1 MKAALAQLFRHE
13 SLEEDQAEKILLSIL
28 EGTLAPASVASFLT
42 VYNMRPPTQS
52 EFKGF
57 VSAMKK
63 CSRPINLES
72 ENAVD
77 IVGTGGDG
85 KNTFNIS
92 TLSAIVVAAAGTR
105 VIKHGNYS
113 ASSTC
118 GSSNVLEHL
127 GYKFTSEESEL
138 NRQLNEENI
147 CFLHAPLFH
156 PLMAKVKQVRSD
168 IGLQTIFNLLGPL
181 VNPAAP
187 PNLVLGISQ
196 HVYLKKFE
204 FLLQELDKNYLLL
217 HSMDGYDEISL
228 TGNFKIIT
236 PQKTDLLYPEA
247 IGFKT
252 LLPQQLEVGDSI
264 ASAAKIF
271 TAVLQN
277 EASEAQKNVVIVN
290 TAFALQCCLPAK
302 QLDECISLA
311 KEALENGKALQI
323 FKKLINA

>member
-13 SLEEDQAEKILLSIL
+13 PLEEEQAEKILLSIL
-28 EGTLAPASVASFLT
+28 EGTLASASVASFLT
-42 VYNMRPPTQS
+42 VYNMRPPTQP

-57 VSAMKK
+57 VNAMKQ
-63 CSRPINLES
+63 CSRPINLQT

-92 TLSAIVVAAAGTR
+92 TLSAVVVAAAGTR

-118 GSSNVLEHL
+118 GSSNVLEYL
-127 GYKFTSEESEL
+127 GYKFTADEAEL
-138 NRQLNEENI
+138 NRQLEEENI

-168 IGLQTIFNLLGPL
+168 IGLQTIFNLMGPL
-181 VNPAAP
+181 VNPASP

-204 FLLQELDKNYLLL
+204 FLLQELEKNYLLL

-236 PQKTDLLYPEA
+236 PQQTQLLYPEA

-252 LLPQQLEVGDSI
+252 LQPEQLEVGDSI

-271 TAVLQN
+271 SSVLNN
-277 EASEAQKNVVIVN
+277 EATEAQKNVVIVN
-290 TAFALQCCLPAK
+290 SAFALQCCNPTKSLE
-302 QLDECISLA
+302 ECIALA
-311 KEALENGKALQI
+311 AEALKNGKALQI